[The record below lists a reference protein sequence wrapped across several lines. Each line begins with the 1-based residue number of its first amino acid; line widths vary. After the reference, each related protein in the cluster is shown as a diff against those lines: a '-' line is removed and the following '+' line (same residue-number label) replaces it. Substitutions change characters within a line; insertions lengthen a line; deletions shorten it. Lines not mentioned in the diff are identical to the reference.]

1 MWADNAEHVF
11 DEMLADEEAPA
22 QVFGMMDVN
31 GDGVVDKQELIAKLN
46 ESMEAVLQPI
56 KERWQASFDM
66 AFQRS
71 NETFSMKIIEILQER
86 PGCVLL

>member
-11 DEMLADEEAPA
+11 DEMLTDEEAPVK
-22 QVFGMMDVN
+22 VFGMMDVN

-66 AFQRS
+66 AA
-71 NETFSMKIIEILQER
+71 NETFSMKIIETLQER

>member
-66 AFQRS
+66 AA
-71 NETFSMKIIEILQER
+71 NETFSMKIIETLQER